1 MRPLVVSDMDGTL
14 TTAETW
20 KAVLAWVRDRH
31 PSPAARRFVW
41 VHLPLVARLRLGL
54 MDREAFRGRW
64 LGEEAALLRDLP
76 EARLVK
82 MGEWVVEAWLWP
94 ARRTAAIKA
103 VSTALEGLRADGSHP
118 ELYVA
123 TAAYQ
128 PVADAFAARMGATGG
143 LGTPLEVREGRST
156 GRLAGP
162 VSAGIRKASLVSERA
177 AGRQVAVA
185 FGDSEADLHL
195 LALAER
201 PVAVDPDAALRRT
214 AARSGWEILE
224 DPG

>member
-1 MRPLVVSDMDGTL
+1 MSEPIVVSDMDGTL

-54 MDREAFRGRW
+54 MDKEAFRARW
-64 LGEEAALLRDLP
+64 LGEEASLLRDLP
-76 EARLVK
+76 EARLVE

-128 PVADAFAARMGATGG
+128 AASAEALTVP
-143 LGTPLEVREGRST
+143 PLPPRRTMQMS
-156 GRLAGP
+156 P
-162 VSAGIRKASLVSERA
+162 GIRRIKMNTRA
-177 AGRQVAVA
+177 AAPTRVGI
-185 FGDSEADLHL
+185 DSN
-195 LALAER
+195 R
-201 PVAVDPDAALRRT
+201 RLRM
-214 AARSGWEILE
+214 
-224 DPG
+224 